1 MFPEARDPMYGWIWR
16 VIPGGIWVKLVT
28 VLLLSSLA
36 GVVLW
41 YVVFPMLE
49 PHVPLDQV
57 TVGR

>member
-1 MFPEARDPMYGWIWR
+1 MYGWIWR
-16 VIPGGIWVKLVT
+16 AIPGGTGVKLVT
-28 VLLLSSLA
+28 VLALTGVA

-49 PHVPLDQV
+49 PHVPLDRV